1 MIQRTRCFVAESVMV
16 QYRLIMCRLLMY
28 IDLRSGYIRKR
39 VGVGVREKIKV
50 LRITAPNSVPLLP
63 TR

>member
-1 MIQRTRCFVAESVMV
+1 
-16 QYRLIMCRLLMY
+16 MY
-28 IDLRSGYIRKR
+28 IDLRSGYIRKG